1 MSLRRKGL
9 LPLVGTVV
17 VTVGLLVWSLVVG
30 NTPFLGLD
38 LQGGV
43 AVILTPEG
51 DVTDEQLDDAVAII
65 RSRVDAIGVA
75 EPEIT
80 RQGANISVEIPGV
93 ENRQQAISLVG
104 QTGELTFRPVLQEYP
119 TGFEV
124 DESGQPILPEPEIEV
139 TPESDGGAPSD
150 TTPGTDAPA
159 EDPGVTTV
167 PPSEGGGDEGAF
179 GGGGFAPGESAAG
192 AQDPSDSL
200 PIDTVPA
207 DPASPDAEPLP
218 EDLTQQLE
226 ALSGQVD
233 PAAAL
238 GLPEL
243 TGDVGA
249 DQEIVLPEY
258 RTVDGRRFEVARFRL
273 GPASL
278 TGSGLEGATAALDER
293 GQWVVRPVFKPG
305 AAGIDAF
312 NSTAAACFAST
323 PTCPTGKLAITLDDE
338 VISALGV
345 QAASFSRDQ
354 IVISGGFDEQAA
366 KDLGTVLRYGAL
378 PVELSIESVQEVS
391 ASLGRDALRA
401 GLIGGAIGLGLV
413 ALYMFGFYRLLGI
426 TAVAK
431 LALELVLLW
440 VVIAWLGTSQGL
452 ALTLAGVAAIVVS
465 FGLSVDSNVVFFE
478 TAKEDI
484 RAGRTPR
491 SAAEKAFGTAWRTIV
506 KADFASIIAAVL
518 LYVLAV
524 GPVRGFAFYLG
535 LATVLDLVVA
545 WFFMRPSGILSLQ
558 SRLCADHP
566 RWFGLPEVA
575 GSTTASAAAGS
586 RRSGRGA
593 TAVAASNGGAADGA
607 GGGTQGADASSATT
621 EHTGGGV
628 LVADR
633 PSDTTPGD
641 EGGGSEPA
649 PEDVAAPGVDAG
661 PEDDGG
667 PDDGGPDDG
676 GPDDGGPDDGGPD
689 DGGPD
694 DGGPDDGGEV
704 R

>member
-1 MSLRRKGL
+1 VSLRRKGL
-9 LPLVGTVV
+9 LPLVGTVLI
-17 VTVGLLVWSLVVG
+17 TVGLLAWTLVVG
-30 NTPFLGLD
+30 NSPFLGLD

-43 AVILTPEG
+43 AVILTPSG
-51 DVTDEQLDDAVAII
+51 DASDEQLDDAVAII

-93 ENRQQAISLVG
+93 ENRQQAIELVG
-104 QTGELTFRPVLQEYP
+104 QTGELTFRPVLAEYP

-124 DESGQPILPEPEIEV
+124 DDQGQLVLPEPEIEV
-139 TPESDGGAPSD
+139 TPEGEGSTEGD
-150 TTPGTDAPA
+150 TTPSTEVPDGDPPA
-159 EDPGVTTV
+159 TTV
-167 PPSEGGGDEGAF
+167 AAEGGGEGDEGAF
-179 GGGGFAPGESAAG
+179 GPPGFALGESAAG
-192 AQDPSDSL
+192 AQDPPVEAPTDTAPSDTTPPETAPTDS
-200 PIDTVPA
+200 T
-207 DPASPDAEPLP
+207 PLP
-218 EDLTQQLE
+218 DDLTQQIE
-226 ALSGQVD
+226 ALQGQSD

-243 TGDVGA
+243 TGDTGP
-249 DQEIVLPEY
+249 DQTIVLPEY
-258 RTVDGRRFEVARFRL
+258 RTIDGKRFEVARYQL

-278 TGSGLEGATAALDER
+278 TGSGLEGASAALDER

-305 AAGIDAF
+305 SEGIDAF

-323 PTCPTGKLAITLDDE
+323 PTCPTGRLAITLDDE

-378 PVELSIESVQEVS
+378 PVELTIESVQEVS

-401 GLIGGAIGLGLV
+401 GVIGGAIGLALV
-413 ALYMFGFYRLLGI
+413 AVYILGFYRLLGI

-431 LALELVLLW
+431 LGLELVLLW

-478 TAKEDI
+478 TAKEEI
-484 RAGRTPR
+484 RSGRTAR
-491 SAAEKAFGTAWRTIV
+491 SAADKAFAAAWRTIV

-535 LATVLDLVVA
+535 LATVLDLIVA
-545 WFFMRPSGILSLQ
+545 WFFMRPSGILTLQ
-558 SRLCADHP
+558 SHRCASHP
-566 RWFGLPEVA
+566 RWFGLPAVA
-575 GSTTASAAAGS
+575 GVDNGTGDRTQPTGSGRRRGTAAEGEPSAAE
-586 RRSGRGA
+586 
-593 TAVAASNGGAADGA
+593 AVAAGPGGTAVLAAGTAVGTATLEDDSADHEAADDGVEGA
-607 GGGTQGADASSATT
+607 G
-621 EHTGGGV
+621 V
-628 LVADR
+628 
-633 PSDTTPGD
+633 
-641 EGGGSEPA
+641 
-649 PEDVAAPGVDAG
+649 
-661 PEDDGG
+661 EDDRDQGSFVG
-667 PDDGGPDDG
+667 SDAAADEPTVDEAETT
-676 GPDDGGPDDGGPD
+676 
-689 DGGPD
+689 
-694 DGGPDDGGEV
+694 GEEA
-704 R
+704 

>member
-9 LPLVGTVV
+9 VPLIGTVV

-93 ENRQQAISLVG
+93 ENRQQAIALVG
-104 QTGELTFRPVLQEYP
+104 QTGELTFRPVLEEYP

-124 DESGQPILPEPEIEV
+124 DENGQPILPEPEIEV
-139 TPESDGGAPSD
+139 TPESDGGTPGD
-150 TTPGTDAPA
+150 TTPATDGPA
-159 EDPGVTTV
+159 EDPAATTV
-167 PPSEGGGDEGAF
+167 PSSGDGGDEGAL
-179 GGGGFAPGESAAG
+179 GAGFVPGESAAG
-192 AQDPSDSL
+192 AQDPSGTV
-200 PIDTVPA
+200 PGDTVPA
-207 DPASPDAEPLP
+207 DPAPSDTEPLP
-218 EDLTQQLE
+218 ADLTEQIE

-233 PAAAL
+233 PPAAL

-258 RTVDGRRFEVARFRL
+258 RTIDGRRFEVARFRL

-312 NSTAAACFAST
+312 NTTAAACFAST

-426 TAVAK
+426 TAVLK
-431 LALELVLLW
+431 LGLELILLW

-478 TAKEDI
+478 TVKEDV

-491 SAAEKAFGTAWRTIV
+491 SAAEKAFAGAWRTIV

-558 SRLCADHP
+558 SRWCADHP
-566 RWFGLPEVA
+566 KWFGLPESAVA
-575 GSTTASAAAGS
+575 PNAS
-586 RRSGRGA
+586 GA
-593 TAVAASNGGAADGA
+593 TAAGRSRRERSAPAGGGATAAGAVGSGAGDAASSSATTADGA
-607 GGGTQGADASSATT
+607 GD
-621 EHTGGGV
+621 V

-633 PSDTTPGD
+633 PSGDPAEDDDVAEPEVGEDTAEDGD
-641 EGGGSEPA
+641 EASEDGDGSSEGG
-649 PEDVAAPGVDAG
+649 DVDADTSADA
-661 PEDDGG
+661 DD
-667 PDDGGPDDG
+667 D
-676 GPDDGGPDDGGPD
+676 
-689 DGGPD
+689 
-694 DGGPDDGGEV
+694 GEV